1 MKKHQR
7 QIKSRFLNVNVDL
20 EEYKEQVRSVKLAI
34 AIKNVLDLR
43 KISVEEFAVIMG
55 KDKSTINKWLSGTYC
70 FNLSTLYEI
79 TEGLGII

>member
-55 KDKSTINKWLSGTYC
+55 KDKSTINTWLSGTYC
-70 FNLSTLYEI
+70 FSLSTLYEI